1 MPLISLST
9 SVAANSSSGNV
20 LAGSPFEF
28 VAQASI
34 IALAITQAGAA
45 ASDITA
51 DFQIGGESITSQ
63 ANTPFK
69 APMPTFLDDTVVRAG
84 ASPGER
90 LFLNLNNTTAGALV
104 AQIAVEVSPL

>member
-1 MPLISLST
+1 MPLISLSV

-34 IALAITQAGAA
+34 ITLALTQAGAA
-45 ASDITA
+45 AADITM
-51 DFQIGGESITSQ
+51 DFQIGGESLASQ

-69 APMPTFLDDTVVRAG
+69 AAMPTFQDDLLLRAG
-84 ASPGER
+84 AVPGER
-90 LFLNLNNTTAGALV
+90 LFLNLNNTTVGALV
-104 AQIAVEVSPL
+104 AQLILEVQPL